1 MLIVKL
7 PKYWAPKYSVLKY
20 WVPKYLVP
28 KYWVLKYWVP
38 KYTVPIYF
46 PAFVCMSCSHKV
58 PLYVNFTYIVEVQIF
73 LVVLNCTLC
82 KKTPHSQSNNMSQG
96 FSSFLLS
103 FAFSQKYLRGDLI
116 EFSNIVTWN
125 TGLMLT
131 KLFLKQRVFF
141 QDLTS
146 LVTSK
151 YLSLNHIDNIER
163 ADLLIWVYLHSY
175 GST

>member
-1 MLIVKL
+1 MVQSFAAHWTTIV
-7 PKYWAPKYSVLKY
+7 YSVSFES
-20 WVPKYLVP
+20 PHHFSFASQEISN
-28 KYWVLKYWVP
+28 VLR
-38 KYTVPIYF
+38 
-46 PAFVCMSCSHKV
+46 FVCLSCSHKV

-73 LVVLNCTLC
+73 LVALNCTLC

-125 TGLMLT
+125 TVLMLT

>member
-1 MLIVKL
+1 MVSQSTLKSYHKTQIDQERLAPAVCFALI
-7 PKYWAPKYSVLKY
+7 KYP
-20 WVPKYLVP
+20 
-28 KYWVLKYWVP
+28 
-38 KYTVPIYF
+38 
-46 PAFVCMSCSHKV
+46 
-58 PLYVNFTYIVEVQIF
+58 YVNCTYIVEVQIF
-73 LVVLNCTLC
+73 LVALNCTLC

-103 FAFSQKYLRGDLI
+103 FAFSQKYIRGDLI

-125 TGLMLT
+125 TVLMLT

-163 ADLLIWVYLHSY
+163 AVLLIWVYLHSY
-175 GST
+175 GSI